1 MTKSSNAHENLQRW
15 AASDYR
21 LAGSGVESDRKKEL
35 CFLFQLILFNYFLEI
50 FLALLTSPLTRTT
63 KLTAGS
69 CRTKIQIVRA
79 DVSAVAKTVV
89 FTVFVPGTVAA
100 YVPWRL
106 RQDAVPVTGAEE
118 WAAIT
123 VIVIGIAIYLHT
135 AFWGF
140 ALIGGGTPAPI
151 APTKVLVVKGLHR
164 FVRNPMY
171 IGVALV
177 IGGQAWLFHSL
188 HIAIYMVGMLL
199 TAHLFVIFYEEPTLR
214 KQFGQEYDRYR
225 ASVPRWI
232 PKVRP

>member
-1 MTKSSNAHENLQRW
+1 M
-15 AASDYR
+15 
-21 LAGSGVESDRKKEL
+21 
-35 CFLFQLILFNYFLEI
+35 FQLILFNYFLEI